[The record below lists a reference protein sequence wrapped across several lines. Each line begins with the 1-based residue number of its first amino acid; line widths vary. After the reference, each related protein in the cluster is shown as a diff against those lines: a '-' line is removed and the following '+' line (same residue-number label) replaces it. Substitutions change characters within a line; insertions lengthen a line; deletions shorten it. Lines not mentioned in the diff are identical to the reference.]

1 MNTSQHKKIVFLD
14 RSTFPK
20 NIKFNNLNFKNT
32 WKNYNF
38 TEKKDIG
45 TRIREANIVV
55 TNKVNLNKL
64 NLNNAKNLELI
75 AITATGTN
83 IIDLE
88 FCNKRNIAVC
98 NLRDYASTSV
108 AEHVMTLILSLSKN
122 IKGLEE
128 DIKNKLWQKK
138 KVFAL
143 LSREISDLNNKNI
156 GIIGNGSIGKKVGK
170 FAKAFG
176 MNISFISVRNSN
188 KNELREFLHNLDY
201 LSIHIPL
208 NEKTNGLISIKE
220 LKAMKKSSIIINTA
234 RGGIITEK
242 DLVYAIKNKIIAG
255 AGIDV
260 ATEEPPK
267 SNHVYYQII
276 KKSNFIWTPHTAWAS
291 SETLQRAIDQLINN
305 INSFYEGK
313 KKNLV

>member
-20 NIKFNNLNFKNT
+20 NNKFNNLNFKNT

-45 TRIREANIVV
+45 TRILEANIVV

-176 MNISFISVRNSN
+176 MNISFISVRNS
-188 KNELREFLHNLDY
+188 
-201 LSIHIPL
+201 
-208 NEKTNGLISIKE
+208 
-220 LKAMKKSSIIINTA
+220 
-234 RGGIITEK
+234 
-242 DLVYAIKNKIIAG
+242 
-255 AGIDV
+255 
-260 ATEEPPK
+260 
-267 SNHVYYQII
+267 
-276 KKSNFIWTPHTAWAS
+276 
-291 SETLQRAIDQLINN
+291 
-305 INSFYEGK
+305 
-313 KKNLV
+313 